1 MADEPDTKTAEP
13 GKAGEPGPPLGQPV
27 YKEANAA
34 DNPID
39 PETGE
44 TSIGQQKADERK
56 AADEKAAQEREAK
69 EKEARDK
76 AEQAKQ
82 GQQSQ
87 QQASND
93 GSE

>member
-1 MADEPDTKTAEP
+1 MADDEPDTKTA
-13 GKAGEPGPPLGQPV
+13 EPGPPLGQPV

-76 AEQAKQ
+76 AQQAKQ
-82 GQQSQ
+82 GQ

-93 GSE
+93 GNE